1 MRALITGIAIAVM
14 GGPEFLPRPQEAP
27 NRGDDPIILYLFFSP
42 SAAGGAEA
50 ARRAAEFVKGS
61 KGRVRLRP
69 VLLVQDF
76 KSVGKVE
83 EASPLYKTI
92 KELQTLGTLDI
103 PLYDEEGLDLAGRWE
118 IRSVP
123 AFVLVGRGQ
132 AHRALGPKVKLE
144 ELLECKR

>member
-1 MRALITGIAIAVM
+1 MRALITGIAIAAM
-14 GGPEFLPRPQEAP
+14 GGPELLPGPQEASH
-27 NRGDDPIILYLFFSP
+27 RGDDPSILYFFLSP
-42 SAAGGAEA
+42 SATGGAEA
-50 ARRAAEFVKGS
+50 ARRAAEFVKGTN
-61 KGRVRLRP
+61 GRVRLRP

-103 PLYDEEGLDLAGRWE
+103 PLYDEEGLDLAVRWE

-123 AFVLVGRGQ
+123 TFVLVRRGQ
-132 AHRALGPKVKLE
+132 AHRALGPKVKVE
-144 ELLECKR
+144 ELLECNR